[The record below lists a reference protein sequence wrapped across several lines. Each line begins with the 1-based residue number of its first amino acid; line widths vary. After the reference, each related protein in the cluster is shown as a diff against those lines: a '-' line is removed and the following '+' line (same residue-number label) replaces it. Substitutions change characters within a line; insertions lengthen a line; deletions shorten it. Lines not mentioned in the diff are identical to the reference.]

1 MYENVTLERRD
12 GIAVLTMNRPDRRN
26 SLADAMLSDLSA
38 ALGALRDDRTVRVV
52 LLTGAPPVFS
62 AGADA
67 PALKGA
73 TSEAERRQVFGKRQT
88 QFRRLFGRVTG
99 QLEGLDQPVVCA
111 INGHAVGGGWGLT
124 LACDFRFASDKAL
137 FWLPEVDL
145 GTPLGV
151 GSTMR
156 LIRLAGEAMA
166 KEIILGGERYT
177 APQVKAMGLLHRVT
191 PHDALVTA
199 ALAYAE
205 KLAAK
210 PFGAV
215 TQVKANVNAMV
226 RSNVSPAMVEPASLL
241 TMDAGGE
248 A

>member
-1 MYENVTLERRD
+1 MYENVTLERHN
-12 GIAVLTMNRPDRRN
+12 GIAFLTLNRTDRRN
-26 SLADAMLSDLSA
+26 ALSDAMLSDLAA
-38 ALGALRDDRTVRVV
+38 ALGDLRDDRTVRVV

-73 TSEAERRQVFGKRQT
+73 ASDTERRQVFGKRQT
-88 QFRRLFGRVTG
+88 RFRRLFGRVTG
-99 QLEGLDQPVVCA
+99 QLESLDQLVVCA

-124 LACDFRFASDKAL
+124 LASDFRFASDQAL

-156 LIRLAGEAMA
+156 LTRMAGEAMA
-166 KEIILGGERYT
+166 KEIILGCERYT
-177 APQVKAMGLLHRVT
+177 AVQVKAMGLLHRVV
-191 PHDALVTA
+191 PHATLVTEA
-199 ALAYAE
+199 QAYAE

-210 PFGAV
+210 PFRAAA
-215 TQVKANVNAMV
+215 QVKANVNAIV
-226 RSNVSPAMVEPASLL
+226 RSGLAPAMVEPASLL
-241 TMDAGGE
+241 TVDEDA
-248 A
+248 